1 MAAMKQ
7 LINAPDA
14 VVTEALDGLV
24 LSHAHLQRLD
34 GWPEVSHPTHK
45 GNVGSKGSRV
55 QAAAAAA
62 AQVVDGTCF

>member
-34 GWPEVSHPTHK
+34 GWPEVSHLPTRAMWGQKAAGCRRQRQQLHK
-45 GNVGSKGSRV
+45 W
-55 QAAAAAA
+55 
-62 AQVVDGTCF
+62 